1 MYGIDNLLLKWV
13 KKNLC
18 VINEVL
24 KSGFID
30 EV

>member
-1 MYGIDNLLLKWV
+1 MCGIDNLLLKWV
-13 KKNLC
+13 KKDLC

-24 KSGFID
+24 KNGFID